1 MSDQEDKEST
11 EQTQEFL
18 RNLEQ
23 SGFFQQISNLEESLK
38 TISGDIKNL
47 GETATRRLEETE
59 SLAAHII
66 AIEAI
71 LTALMKNSHVDIED
85 VRALIRDKTSA
96 LGEGGEGN
104 QAVQNIAGDLIQKV

>member
-1 MSDQEDKEST
+1 M
-11 EQTQEFL
+11 TQEFL

-38 TISGDIKNL
+38 TIAGDIKNL

-71 LTALMKNSHVDIED
+71 LTALMKNCHVDIGD
-85 VRALIRDKTSA
+85 VMAIIKDKTSA
-96 LGEGGEGN
+96 LDENGEGN
-104 QAVQNIAGDLIQKV
+104 KAVQNIAGDLIQKA